1 MKAARG
7 PRNGASSTTVSAG
20 GSRLRRWRIPSAI
33 AIAGLVLGLCAS
45 SASASFLY
53 YRTTHNSADLVY
65 AGLTNGEHNFVT
77 EQLSGG
83 ELLYTEVG
91 GPLIT
96 DFPDMCREI
105 TPIQVACSTEV
116 APGRPWTELAFE
128 MHNNDDFVDARTS
141 VPTKIEGGA
150 GADILKGGSG
160 ADEIV
165 GDGDFDDDPDGDD
178 TIDGRGGADN
188 MNGDGGSDTVTYAGR
203 TPPVF
208 VSIDGVANDGH
219 GGEGDNVQPS
229 VENLIGGKSADQL
242 TGNGSANVLTGG
254 PGSELPL
261 EGGIGARS
269 PDRQRRRRPQLTGGA
284 RQRQAARGREPGR
297 SDRRRRGRLLH
308 GRRRHRLRRLLRGRD
323 AASRDRRRRS
333 RERRRD
339 RRGRQRPARHRD
351 RLRRLERRPALRP
364 QRRR

>member
-20 GSRLRRWRIPSAI
+20 RSRLRRWRIPSAI

-96 DFPDMCREI
+96 SFPDMCREI

-128 MHNNDDFVDARTS
+128 MHDNDDFVDARTS
-141 VPTKIEGGA
+141 VPTR
-150 GADILKGGSG
+150 
-160 ADEIV
+160 IV
-165 GDGDFDDDPDGDD
+165 GRRRGRHPQGGQRRRPDPRRRRLRSRRAP
-178 TIDGRGGADN
+178 TATTRWTAA
-188 MNGDGGSDTVTYAGR
+188 AGPTTCTATAAA
-203 TPPVF
+203 TPSPTPVAPRPVF

-219 GGEGDNVQPS
+219 GGEGDNVQPT
-229 VENLIGGKSADQL
+229 VENLVGGKSADQL
-242 TGNGSANVLTGG
+242 AGNGSREHAHRRTRRR
-254 PGSELPL
+254 SAR
-261 EGGIGARS
+261 GIGRRRS
-269 PDRQRRRRPQLTGGA
+269 AQRRRRQRRSPRRDRARPALGDDRLDTMNGGA
-284 RQRQAARGREPGR
+284 DNDRLLGGEEPGR
-297 SDRRRRGRLLH
+297 SRSAAAGPTSSRAATAATTSTTPRSRRRF
-308 GRRRHRLRRLLRGRD
+308 
-323 AASRDRRRRS
+323 A
-333 RERRRD
+333 
-339 RRGRQRPARHRD
+339 
-351 RLRRLERRPALRP
+351 
-364 QRRR
+364 

>member
-20 GSRLRRWRIPSAI
+20 RSRLRRWRIPSAI

-96 DFPDMCREI
+96 SFPDMCREI

-165 GDGDFDDDPDGDD
+165 GDGDFDGDPDGDD

-229 VENLIGGKSADQL
+229 VENLIGGKSADKPHRQRL
-242 TGNGSANVLTGG
+242 RERAHRRTRQRLPRGRHRSGS
-254 PGSELPL
+254 P
-261 EGGIGARS
+261 RS
-269 PDRQRRRRPQLTGGA
+269 ATTAATSSRRRRGGGGGA
-284 RQRQAARGREPGR
+284 DSDRARGREPGR

-308 GRRRHRLRRLLRGRD
+308 GRRRHRLTSTTPR
-323 AASRDRRRRS
+323 SRRRF
-333 RERRRD
+333 
-339 RRGRQRPARHRD
+339 A
-351 RLRRLERRPALRP
+351 
-364 QRRR
+364 